1 MGNRDGALVN
11 CFGWYRT
18 KAWAGGKVPCSKNF
32 ARRPGEWGV
41 EELGGGRGRERPW
54 RNPEKED
61 AGKED
66 GGAKKKA
73 TV

>member
-1 MGNRDGALVN
+1 M
-11 CFGWYRT
+11 
-18 KAWAGGKVPCSKNF
+18 PCSKNF

-41 EELGGGRGRERPW
+41 EGLGGGRGRERPW